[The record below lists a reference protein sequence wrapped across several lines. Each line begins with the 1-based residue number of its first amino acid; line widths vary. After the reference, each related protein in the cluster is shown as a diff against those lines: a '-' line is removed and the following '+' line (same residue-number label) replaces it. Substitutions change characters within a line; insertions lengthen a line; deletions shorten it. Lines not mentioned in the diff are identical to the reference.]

1 MAWQETI
8 LISKLTK
15 LIIDGQKLPVNLASL
30 EECKRIK
37 ERVEELI
44 EKIPVPVS
52 KQKKTRGMTGNP
64 NDKMNEDQI
73 WKILQEIKDL
83 KVNHPKVEATEKHL

>member
-1 MAWQETI
+1 MNI
-8 LISKLTK
+8 
-15 LIIDGQKLPVNLASL
+15 ASL

-44 EKIPVPVS
+44 DKIPVPVS

-73 WKILQEIKDL
+73 
-83 KVNHPKVEATEKHL
+83 